1 MVKVIEGYVTDEF
14 PSGAYVQILSKGYIH
29 KRGFIPSEEIPKPFS
44 GKKKLYVGDYV
55 KAVEIGMYRELSKN
69 ENYLRLSISKLL
81 EGIQNEKIP
90 HPLKGKNLLNNSNYQ
105 YVKGLIDEPGE
116 KWMKIMRFTPKK
128 IESILL
134 VDDQKELGEKTFKLI
149 KDLGYCA
156 DWVDKPD
163 LCLEK
168 VINGTI
174 DLILMDFTLG
184 KSKNG
189 FEESKLILS
198 AMSNLP
204 PRIVVF
210 TRDDPYNL
218 IQKVDE
224 LSSES
229 HNIDKDNQFSLSQL
243 GGIYCGS
250 LEKKILQKLIELV
263 EEGYYIS
270 NLYEDGDEE
279 RVSEE
284 WMKRI
289 KDSFDSGV
297 SISDRIHSYLK
308 KIEEKLKGQYI
319 GIFRFDRVTKE
330 VTLVDDI
337 NINHDE
343 YNSVKKDLPYSLIRD
358 VIEEGKVKY
367 FHDLEIWQMIDIF
380 KHLLS
385 LFGNWVRNF
394 LGIPLIATGPT
405 EHGLFIVN
413 IKAKESL
420 EKILDFVNNETLM
433 IASIIERN
441 RYQEIIESEQRFTL
455 MGKIR
460 STFVHE
466 LRAAFEILFYELEK
480 FKEEQ
485 DKEKDS
491 KELLKYFSGMIQ
503 KIFEK
508 KDKISEIF
516 EMFKIFSRDTVRP
529 CKLDEF
535 LNYVLEDL
543 LWDEI
548 TEREV
553 KISRDYGKSIPKTKI
568 NTGRL
573 QQVIVNLMIN
583 AFDHMKNSPCKEVF
597 ISTSFNYKSKDHFIE
612 IRVTDTACGIHRKD
626 FDKIF
631 HPFYTTKPGGTGL
644 GLFISRALVGSM
656 AGELVVENSWPYIG
670 STFLIKL
677 PHIPIRSKNENS
689 HYR

>member
-1 MVKVIEGYVTDEF
+1 MAKVIEGYVTHEF
-14 PSGAYVQILSKGYIH
+14 PSGAYVQILSKGYTN
-29 KRGFIPSEEIPKPFS
+29 KRGFIPSGEIPKPFS

-69 ENYLRLSISKLL
+69 ENYFRLSISKLL

-90 HPLKGKNLLNNSNYQ
+90 HPLKGKNLLNNSSYQ

-116 KWMKIMRFTPKK
+116 KWMKILRFAPKK
-128 IESILL
+128 IKSILL

-149 KDLGYCA
+149 KGLGYCA
-156 DWVDKPD
+156 DWIDKPD

-184 KSKNG
+184 KSTNG

-204 PRIVVF
+204 PRIVIF

-229 HNIDKDNQFSLSQL
+229 YNIDKDNQFPLSQL

-250 LEKKILQKLIELV
+250 LEKNILQKLIELV

-289 KDSFDSGV
+289 KNSFDSGV
-297 SISDRIHSYLK
+297 SISDRIHIYLK
-308 KIEEKLKGQYI
+308 KIEEKLTFQYI
-319 GIFRFDRVTKE
+319 GIFRFDHVTKE

-343 YNSVKKDLPYSLIRD
+343 YNRVKKDLPYSLIRD

-394 LGIPLIATGPT
+394 LGIPLIATGLT

-413 IKAKESL
+413 FKSKESL
-420 EKILDFVNNETLM
+420 ERILDLISNETLM

-441 RYQEIIESEQRFTL
+441 RFQEVIESEQKFIL

-466 LRAAFEILFYELEK
+466 LRAASEIFFYELEK

-485 DKEKDS
+485 DKK
-491 KELLKYFSGMIQ
+491 KGNQELLNYFNEMLP
-503 KIFEK
+503 KLFEK
-508 KDKISEIF
+508 KNKIADIF
-516 EMFKIFSRDTVRP
+516 EMFKIFSRDTVRS
-529 CKLDEF
+529 CRLNDFLD
-535 LNYVLEDL
+535 YIIDHL
-543 LWDEI
+543 LWDESQ
-548 TEREV
+548 TREV
-553 KISRDYGKSIPKTKI
+553 KIQRDYAKNIPKMKI

-573 QQVIVNLMIN
+573 QQVIVNLMLN
-583 AFDHMKNSPCKEVF
+583 AFDHMTNSPCKEV
-597 ISTSFNYKSKDHFIE
+597 ILSAAFNHRSKSRQIE

-631 HPFYTTKPGGTGL
+631 EPFFTTKPNGTGL

-656 AGELVVENSWPYIG
+656 ASELVVENSWPYIG
-670 STFLIKL
+670 STFLIAL
-677 PHIPIRSKNENS
+677 PYIPSEE
-689 HYR
+689 